1 MPILVIPTNPNEA
14 ARAWLA
20 GTPVRTRVPKSA
32 NIRAISNLLR
42 NREARPLRIWEA
54 NPTLPLGSPIPI
66 YKIKQIA
73 NKIVATQR
81 RSLVTKARKNINRGR
96 QERAERI
103 LVSRAGLGNS
113 ILNKNAI
120 SQIAKYLSTRAAHR

>member
-1 MPILVIPTNPNEA
+1 MPIIVYPSSPKEA
-14 ARAWLA
+14 AAYWLA
-20 GTPVRTRVPKSA
+20 GSHGTRVPKQD
-32 NIRAISNLLR
+32 NINAIVRLLQT
-42 NREARPLRIWEA
+42 NKPV
-54 NPTLPLGSPIPI
+54 
-66 YKIKQIA
+66 YKIKGTA
-73 NKIVATQR
+73 NRIVATQR

-120 SQIAKYLSTRAAHR
+120 SQIAKYLSTRAANR